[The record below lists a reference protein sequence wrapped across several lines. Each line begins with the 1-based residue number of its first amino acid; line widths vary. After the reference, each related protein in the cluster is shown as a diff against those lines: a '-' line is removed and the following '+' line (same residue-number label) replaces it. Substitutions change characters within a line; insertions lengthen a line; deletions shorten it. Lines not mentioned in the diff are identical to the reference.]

1 MKKRKSKKALLQAQE
16 KMYLYLTSLAS
27 DQAFLA
33 RVAEIRERHGIPES
47 GFENDLKDEFEF
59 MNSLP
64 KTRESK
70 GNETDFQKDVYDLGE
85 SFNASVGWL
94 TNIRDYVF
102 YNDFFYTKVSPLV
115 EMVDVL
121 GLTDEIAEMDVDLYE
136 EDEADENA
144 VVRRVLNNLTN
155 SYPLAI
161 FISPYATG
169 RDIID
174 FIKKNKT
181 SIETLQNKHRD
192 SGVRIGKVRK
202 RKANVQERDLFICN
216 NKHLSA
222 KALMSK
228 VNEKFGTQLDYDYV
242 NKIIAKKCPRGK

>member
-1 MKKRKSKKALLQAQE
+1 MKKRENKKALLQAQE

-27 DQAFLA
+27 DQSFLA
-33 RVAEIRERHGIPES
+33 RVTEIRERYGIPEG
-47 GFENDLKDEFEF
+47 GFESDLKDEFEF
-59 MNSLP
+59 INSLP
-64 KTRESK
+64 K
-70 GNETDFQKDVYDLGE
+70 GNEADFQKEIYDLAE
-85 SFNASVGWL
+85 SFNASLAWL
-94 TNIRDYVF
+94 TNIRDYVL
-102 YNDFFYTKVSPLV
+102 YNDFFFTKVSPLV

-121 GLTDEIAEMDVDLYE
+121 GLTDEIVEMDVDLYE
-136 EDEADENA
+136 EYEVDENA

-161 FISPYATG
+161 FVSPYATG

-181 SIETLQNKHRD
+181 SIETLQNKHCD
-192 SGVRIGKVRK
+192 SDVRIGKVRK

-222 KALMSK
+222 KVLMSK
-228 VNEKFGTQLDYDYV
+228 VNEKFGTQLDYDYI

>member
-1 MKKRKSKKALLQAQE
+1 MKHKKEKKVLLQAQE

-27 DQAFLA
+27 DQSFLA
-33 RVAEIRERHGIPES
+33 RVGEIRERYGIPES

-59 MNSLP
+59 INSLP
-64 KTRESK
+64 KMQESN
-70 GNETDFQKDVYDLGE
+70 GNETDFQKDVYDLAE
-85 SFNASVGWL
+85 SFNASLAWL
-94 TNIRDYVF
+94 TNIRDYVL
-102 YNDFFYTKVSPLV
+102 YNDFFFTKVSPLV

-121 GLTDEIAEMDVDLYE
+121 GLSDEIAEMDADLYE
-136 EDEADENA
+136 EGEVDENA

-174 FIKKNKT
+174 FIKKNKD
-181 SIETLQNKHRD
+181 SIETFQNKHRD
-192 SGVRIGKVRK
+192 SDVLIGKVRK
-202 RKANVQERDLFICN
+202 RKANVQERDLFICK

-228 VNEKFGTQLDYDYV
+228 VNERFGTQLDYAYI
-242 NKIIAKKCPRGK
+242 NKIIAKKCPRRK